1 MVFVDVIT
9 FFEDIQKSALEA
21 EDKYRPQGVFGQDM
35 KYGLL

>member
-21 EDKYRPQGVFGQDM
+21 EDKYRPRRVFGQNI
-35 KYGLL
+35 